1 MSISSIPSLQSLALA
16 SASLNLTPVPEE
28 ALLRMNKIKFNVWRQ
43 MKDEVPASC
52 KELMETVEEK
62 VLPDQLESSVDLLF
76 HGFSSQMSLRY
87 HPVMGPHDAGMI
99 PALQLHELENR
110 YQTFCEN
117 LALETL
123 WNDWLLDDFMQLG
136 AFTLTPPPEGLE
148 AIRAWLLSPDNAA
161 FVQQITYIE
170 LIDKKL
176 EYLPPEIGLFTNL
189 EILCLD
195 NNMLRMLP
203 ESLCNLIALRRIS
216 LSVNK
221 LTCLPNA
228 FGNLHS
234 LEEAL
239 LQNNHLKSLP
249 ASISSLTNLH
259 SLQLADN
266 HLPTLPL
273 SICSLPAL
281 QTLNLNNNKL
291 CALPIEIGNL
301 PSLEELY
308 FWNNFLFTL
317 PASILDREGTAFY
330 QCSDNPSL
338 LGGNPFIFNMNS
350 SNRSSFQALQFRWK
364 HLIQCSPESD
374 LGKLFYAIGTQKPLN
389 EIKKIFASINPTW
402 QENIINCSNEGIAH
416 EIALIKSEDQ
426 EALFIA
432 RLSASIQMAVSRI
445 FSDLPPEQKDK
456 IYLEIARMNGVAE
469 DCVEWGKEH
478 AFDNILLF
486 VDTLERTLNPS
497 E

>member
-76 HGFSSQMSLRY
+76 HLFSSQMSLRY
-87 HPVMGPHDAGMI
+87 HPVMGHQDAGMI
-99 PALQLHELENR
+99 PHLQLHELENR
-110 YQTFCEN
+110 YQRFCEN
-117 LALETL
+117 QALETL
-123 WNDWLLDDFMQLG
+123 WNDWLLEDFTELG
-136 AFTLTPPPEGLE
+136 AFDLTPPPQGHD
-148 AIRAWLLSPDNAA
+148 AIRAWLASANNTA
-161 FVQQITYIE
+161 FVQQITYIQ
-170 LIDKKL
+170 LINANL

-189 EILCLD
+189 ESLCLD

-216 LSVNK
+216 LTSNK

-234 LEEAL
+234 LQEAL
-239 LQNNHLKSLP
+239 LHNNQLKSLP

-259 SLQLADN
+259 SLQLAGN
-266 HLPTLPL
+266 HLSTLPP
-273 SICSLPAL
+273 SICNLPAL
-281 QTLNLNNNKL
+281 ATLNLNNNKL

-301 PSLEELY
+301 PSLEELH

-317 PASILDREGTAFY
+317 PASILDREGTEFF
-330 QCSDNPSL
+330 QCSNNQSL
-338 LGGNPFIFNMNS
+338 IGGNPFIFNMNS
-350 SNRSSFQALQFRWK
+350 SNRSSFQALKFRWK

-389 EIKKIFASINPTW
+389 EIKKIITSMNPTW
-402 QENIINCSNEGIAH
+402 QENIINCSNEGIAQ
-416 EIALIKSEDQ
+416 EIALIKSGDQ

-432 RLSASIQMAVSRI
+432 RLSASIQMAVSRT
-445 FSDLPPEQKDK
+445 FSDLPPAQKDK
-456 IYLEIARMNGVAE
+456 IYDEIAAMNGISENCA
-469 DCVEWGKEH
+469 EWGKEH

-486 VDTLERTLNPS
+486 VDALEKTLNPS